1 MRPALLA
8 VALLACGLPAIAA
21 SPTLQTV
28 AERSGYRETG
38 RYDEVVALC
47 EAFQRAYPASV
58 RCFDFGTIF

>member
-28 AERSGYRETG
+28 AERSSYRETG
-38 RYDEVVALC
+38 RYDEVIALC
-47 EAFQRAYPASV
+47 EAFHRAYPAAV
-58 RCFDFGTIF
+58 RCFDFGTTP